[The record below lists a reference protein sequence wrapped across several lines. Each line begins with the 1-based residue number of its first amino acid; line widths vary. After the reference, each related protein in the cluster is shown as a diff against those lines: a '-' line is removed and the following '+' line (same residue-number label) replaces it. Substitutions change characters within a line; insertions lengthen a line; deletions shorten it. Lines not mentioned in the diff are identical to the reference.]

1 MSPKPPKQI
10 DTEKFSASLRAR
22 SVDSEGRRLLVTNF
36 HGSQQEQDLT
46 RPANCGGLG
55 RVRHFR
61 RATSPGWP
69 ENPLPIDPACAALG
83 LPRTN
88 LLRAQVFQNASCN
101 WRCWYCFVDF
111 KLLSADPKQ
120 SEWVTADELV
130 SRYLAEPDRPAVI
143 DLTGG
148 QPDLV
153 PEWVPWT
160 MRSLADRGLADEVY
174 LWSDDN
180 LSNDYFWQH
189 LRDEE
194 VELIADYP
202 MYGRVCCF
210 KGFDPES
217 FAFNTAAA
225 PELFDRQFELFR
237 RLMTLGID
245 LYAYV
250 TLTAPQADGIADSI
264 PAFVDRLQQIDEN
277 LPLRTVPLE
286 IQAFTPVESRM
297 SKTHEESIRH
307 QWAAVEA
314 WQRELD
320 DRFSTEGRALP
331 VPQVPFSNRAA

>member
-1 MSPKPPKQI
+1 MNPKPIKRI
-10 DTEKFSASLRAR
+10 DTDKFSANLRIR
-22 SVDSEGRRLLVTNF
+22 SVDPRERRLLVTNF
-36 HGSQQEQDLT
+36 YGSQQEQDLT
-46 RPANCGGLG
+46 CPPNCGGLG

-83 LPRTN
+83 LERTD

-111 KLLSADPKQ
+111 KLLSADPSQ
-120 SEWVTADELV
+120 SEWVTADELIG
-130 SRYLAEPDRPAVI
+130 RYLEEPDRPAVI

-160 MRSLADRGLADEVY
+160 MRSLADRDLASKVY

-189 LRDEE
+189 LPKEDI
-194 VELIADYP
+194 ELVASYP

-217 FAFNTAAA
+217 FAFNTAAS
-225 PELFDRQFELFR
+225 PELFDRQFELFQ
-237 RLMTLGID
+237 RLAALGINI
-245 LYAYV
+245 YAYV
-250 TLTAPQADGIADSI
+250 TLTTPRSDGIQDGVKT
-264 PAFVDRLQQIDEN
+264 FVDRLQQIDEN

-286 IQAFTPVESRM
+286 IQAFTPVEPRM
-297 SKTHEESIRH
+297 STTHEESIGY
-307 QWAAVEA
+307 QWLAVEA

-320 DRFSTEGRALP
+320 DRFSPEMRALP
-331 VPQVPFSNRAA
+331 VSDVPLGSHAV